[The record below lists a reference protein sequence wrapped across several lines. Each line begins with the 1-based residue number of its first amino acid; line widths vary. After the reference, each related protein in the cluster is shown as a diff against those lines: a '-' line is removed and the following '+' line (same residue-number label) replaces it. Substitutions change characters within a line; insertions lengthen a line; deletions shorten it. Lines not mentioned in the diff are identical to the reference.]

1 MLPGKI
7 SLLLLCLLGLAGGC
21 TKGRYSAGTLPK
33 QFAAPH
39 HLSARHADFTSLR
52 RNSIPNEWLQAG
64 DEVTVSIATGIE
76 AGKVPQWSLMIA
88 PDGTMNVPLVGAT
101 PVAGLTPNA
110 AADRIRDDA
119 VRRGIYVAPKVTVI
133 LVKKRSF
140 KVAVVGAVNKPDT
153 YEIPATSCDLLTAI
167 TIAEGVSDEASRFIQ
182 IRHSPATL
190 QSIALESP
198 AVGPNGIALASYNNN
213 PRPAVVN
220 LDLADLQSVSE
231 DALRL
236 YDGSVVQVTREPK
249 RLVSV
254 LGLVRNAKRVEMPA
268 GEDLHLLDAIAQA
281 GGTTLSV
288 ADKVLIVRS
297 VNGQADPIVIE
308 TSLKNARQGGN
319 SNLRLAAGDVVS
331 VEETPAT
338 VMVQAI
344 QTFFN
349 VGFNAPVPG
358 L

>member
-1 MLPGKI
+1 MIQGTTG
-7 SLLLLCLLGLAGGC
+7 LLVACLLGILSGC
-21 TKGRYSAGTLPK
+21 TQGRYSAGTLPN
-33 QFAAPH
+33 QFVAPH
-39 HLSARHADFTSLR
+39 HVSARHTDFTSLR
-52 RNSIPNEWLQAG
+52 RNSPPNEWLQAG

-76 AGKVPQWSLMIA
+76 IGKAPQWNLTVA
-88 PDGTMNVPLVGAT
+88 PDGSINVPLVGAT

-110 AADRIRDDA
+110 AANQIRDDA
-119 VRRGIYVAPKVTVI
+119 IRRGIYVAPKVT
-133 LVKKRSF
+133 LSTVKKRSF

-167 TIAEGVSDEASRFIQ
+167 TVAEGVSDEASRFIQ

-190 QSIALESP
+190 QSIALESS
-198 AVGPNGIALASYNNN
+198 ATDANGVSLASYNNDH
-213 PRPAVVN
+213 RPSVIN
-220 LDLADLQSVSE
+220 IDLANLQSISE
-231 DALRL
+231 EALRL
-236 YDGSVVQVTREPK
+236 YDGSVVQVSREPK

-288 ADKVLIVRS
+288 ADKVLVVRS
-297 VNGQADPIVIE
+297 ISGQADPIVIE
-308 TSLKNARQGGN
+308 ASLKNARQGGD

-338 VMVQAI
+338 VIIQAI